1 MQNLGEM
8 PLLIKYLLPHEDS
21 RNARGEIVEAAT
33 ERFGYADLNQRIS
46 KMANALASLG
56 IEAGET
62 VAVLDWDSARYLE
75 CYFAIPGMGCTLQTV
90 NVRLSPEQVRYT
102 IQHAGASTAIVHP
115 DFLPIVVD
123 GWENANPLKR
133 IIPIGADCDLP
144 PCTVPFAPDL
154 ATLCND
160 ASTGFAFRDFDERT
174 TATRFY
180 TSGTTGLPKAVHYS
194 HRQIVLHTL
203 GTLATL
209 GTAPI
214 QGRFHADDVYMPMT
228 PLFHAHAWG
237 MPYAATLLGTKQVYP
252 GRYVPANLLRLIR
265 DEGVTFSHC
274 VASILQMLLDD
285 PLSDEIDL
293 SRMKMLIG
301 GGPLPNGLARR
312 ALDRGIDVFTGYGMS
327 ETGPI
332 QTVNLLTRS
341 ELEADRDDQVRLR
354 TRAGRPALLCE
365 VRTMNA
371 ACAPTPEGTDGE
383 VMFRSPWLTE
393 GYAGDEAGSARLWE
407 GGWLRSGDIG
417 VFGED
422 GALRI
427 TDRLKD
433 VIKSG
438 GEWISSQDLEGL
450 ISTVHGVSEVA
461 VIGIP
466 DERWGERP
474 MALIVS
480 SQGPAVVDAVRQSLI
495 AAADEGVISR
505 YAIPEKIVTVEK
517 LARTSVGKLDKK
529 ALRSRYATDTT

>member
-1 MQNLGEM
+1 MQHVGEM
-8 PLLIKYLLPHEDS
+8 PLLIKYLLPREDGLKG
-21 RNARGEIVEAAT
+21 RGEIVEADST
-33 ERFGYADLNQRIS
+33 RYGYSDLRTRVAR
-46 KMANALASLG
+46 MANALCAVG

-62 VAVLDWDSARYLE
+62 IAVLDWDSARYLE

-102 IQHAGASTAIVHP
+102 ISHAGASTAIAHP
-115 DFLPIVVD
+115 DFFSLVTG
-123 GWENANPLKR
+123 GWEGRSPLRR
-133 IIPIGADCDLP
+133 IIPIGTNSELP
-144 PCTVPFAPDL
+144 TSSIPFTHDL
-154 ATLCND
+154 ASLCGD
-160 ASTGFAFRDFDERT
+160 ASQDFAFLDLDERT
-174 TATRFY
+174 VATRFY
-180 TSGTTGLPKAVHYS
+180 TSGTTGLPKAVQYS
-194 HRQIVLHTL
+194 HRQVVLHTL

-214 QGRFHADDVYMPMT
+214 QGRFHVDDVYMPMT

-237 MPYAATLLGTKQVYP
+237 MPYAAALLGTKQVYP
-252 GRYVPANLLRLIR
+252 GRYVPANMLRLIR

-285 PLSDEIDL
+285 PLSPEIDL
-293 SRMKMLIG
+293 SAMKILIG
-301 GGPLPNGLARR
+301 GGPLPTGLARR

-341 ELEADRDDQVRLR
+341 ELAADRDEQVRLR
-354 TRAGRPALLCE
+354 TRAGRPALLCH
-365 VRTMNA
+365 VQTKDS
-371 ACAPTPEGTDGE
+371 ACADTPVGTEGE
-383 VMFRSPWLTE
+383 VTFRAPWLTE
-393 GYAGDEAGSARLWE
+393 GYAGDEAGTADLWE
-407 GGWLRSGDIG
+407 GGWLHSGDIG
-417 VFGED
+417 VFGQD

-427 TDRLKD
+427 TDRMKD

-450 ISTVHGVSEVA
+450 ISTVAGVSEVA

-474 MALIVS
+474 LAL
-480 SQGPAVVDAVRQSLI
+480 VVAPGGAPVIDTVRQFLI
-495 AAADEGVISR
+495 NAAEQGVISR
-505 YAIPEKIVTVEK
+505 YAIPEQIVTVEK

-529 ALRSRYATDTT
+529 ALRSRYATDIR